1 MNKKILYI
9 DLDGCIADFDGEIK
23 KHYPNLEMLDGEERS
38 NKVDEICKLNPNIF
52 HDLQPLPNAI
62 ESVKKLFDHYDVLL
76 LSTAM
81 WDIPESFT
89 GKRIWVE
96 KHFGDLIK
104 KRLILTHR
112 KNLNMG
118 AYLIDDRTKNG
129 AGEFVGVHI
138 HFGTK
143 KFPNWDSVVEYLAP

>member
-1 MNKKILYI
+1 MKKIVYV
-9 DLDGCIADFDGEIK
+9 DMDGVIADFDGEIK
-23 KHYPNLEMLDGEERS
+23 KYYPNLELLNAQERS
-38 NKVDEICKLNPNIF
+38 DKVDEICKQNPNIF
-52 HDLQPLPNAI
+52 YDLQPIPGAI
-62 ESVKKLFDHYDVLL
+62 EAVKKLFKRYDVLL

-81 WDIPESFT
+81 WEIPESFI

-104 KRLILTHR
+104 KRLILSHR

-129 AGEFVGVHI
+129 AGKFVGVHI
-138 HFGTK
+138 HFGSK
-143 KFPNWDSVVEYLAP
+143 KFPHWKSVLEHLHV